1 MVVRISQHA
10 LERFRQ
16 RSKVARQDFEV
27 SRLLKAIVMLSD
39 TARQPG
45 EWRLKNRGMV
55 VVGETVG
62 DIATVCSCW
71 FLKSRGE

>member
-1 MVVRISQHA
+1 M
-10 LERFRQ
+10 
-16 RSKVARQDFEV
+16 

-71 FLKSRGE
+71 FLKETRK